1 MAQIRTDLKINDFN
15 DLVIIDGDFQFAESD
30 QQHVADTINAF
41 VGWWKEYP
49 NDGVGIAD
57 YSKSAGGNLQ
67 LARKIKVEL
76 EKDGYKVSNPVL
88 EYDNKGNLNIYPNAT
103 I

>member
-1 MAQIRTDLKINDFN
+1 MAQIRIDLKLDNLN
-15 DLVIIDGDFQFAESD
+15 DLAIIDGDFKFAESD

-49 NDGVGIAD
+49 TDGVGIAD

-88 EYDNKGNLNIYPNAT
+88 EYDNNGNLNIYPNAT